1 MNQKS
6 IENNKFITGSL
17 LILALV
23 AIAFS
28 LNFTK
33 PIMIP
38 FVLALLIR
46 ILIDPIID
54 FQTVNLH
61 VHRIVAVLVSIVLIV
76 FLFMII
82 VPFIVGSVATFLLSA
97 DDYNS
102 KVLLLI
108 DFIISR
114 LQEYDIDVDR
124 EIIRNTLSTLPFL
137 DWASKVLS
145 NSANFISKFFLVAIL
160 TLFLLLG
167 KKSNNT
173 SEEWNEIITQVKKY
187 IFTKFITSSAT
198 GILAGLIYWM
208 LGLELAFIFG
218 SLTFILN
225 FIPYFGSAIAIL
237 IPIPIAFLQF
247 EDPTYL
253 FLVILLPTIVHII
266 IGNIIEPKIFG
277 DAFGLHPI
285 TIILSLIFWG
295 MIWGIIGV
303 LLAAPLTA
311 IIKIIF
317 EKFET
322 TKPLSLFL
330 EGKIHLNTS

>member
-1 MNQKS
+1 MNNAN
-6 IENNKFITGSL
+6 IENNKFVTSSL

-23 AIAFS
+23 AIAFT

-38 FVLALLIR
+38 FVLALLVR

-54 FQTVNLH
+54 FQINNLRI
-61 VHRIVAVLVSIVLIV
+61 HRIIAVFVSLLLIV
-76 FLFMII
+76 FLFIII
-82 VPFIVGSVATFLLSA
+82 VPFIVGSVATFLQSA

-108 DFIISR
+108 DLFIDKLLSYNIS
-114 LQEYDIDVDR
+114 IDR
-124 EIIRNTLSTLPFL
+124 EVIRSSLINLPFL
-137 DWASKVLS
+137 DWASKILS
-145 NSANFISKFFLVAIL
+145 NSANFISKFFLVVIM

-167 KKSNNT
+167 KKSQNIS
-173 SEEWNEIITQVKKY
+173 SEWEEIISHVKKY

-198 GILAGLIYWM
+198 GILTGLIYWF
-208 LGLELAFIFG
+208 LGLELALIFG

-225 FIPYFGSAIAIL
+225 FIPIFGSVIAIL
-237 IPIPIAFLQF
+237 IPLPIAFLQF
-247 EDPTYL
+247 TDSS
-253 FLVILLPTIVHII
+253 FVVLVIMLPAIVHIV

-277 DAFGLHPI
+277 ETFGLHPI

-303 LLAAPLTA
+303 LLAAPITA
-311 IIKIIF
+311 IIKILF

-322 TKPLSLFL
+322 TKPISRFL
-330 EGKIHLNTS
+330 EGKIHLNKF

>member
-277 DAFGLHPI
+277 EAFGLHPI

>member
-1 MNQKS
+1 MNQKN

-54 FQTVNLH
+54 FQIENLH
-61 VHRIVAVLVSIVLIV
+61 VHRIVAVIVSIILIV

-82 VPFIVGSVATFLLSA
+82 VPFIIGSVVTFLQSA
-97 DDYNS
+97 DDYNN

-108 DFIISR
+108 DYLISK

-137 DWASKVLS
+137 DWASKILS
-145 NSANFISKFFLVAIL
+145 NSANFISKFFLVVIM

-167 KKSNNT
+167 KKSKET
-173 SEEWNEIITQVKKY
+173 SVEWNEIISQVKKY

-198 GILAGLIYWM
+198 GILAGLIYWA
-208 LGLELAFIFG
+208 LGIELAFIFG

-253 FLVILLPTIVHII
+253 ILIILLPTIVHII
-266 IGNIIEPKIFG
+266 IGNILEPKIFG
-277 DAFGLHPI
+277 ETFGLHPI

-311 IIKIIF
+311 IIKITF

-330 EGKIHLNTS
+330 EAKIHLKKS